1 MLRPDIQKGTGRKKV
16 EGRQEPNTFLR
27 LDPPRIYPSGM
38 ARTLVS

>member
-1 MLRPDIQKGTGRKKV
+1 MLRPNIQKGTGRKKV
-16 EGRQEPNTFLR
+16 EGRQEPNTFR